1 MPGIGVASALEEA
14 RIQAEFVNPLP
25 TSMLEVMSA
34 VTSLERTRAL
44 GDVSG
49 LTGLLAP
56 ALRLDVGDLATVAAL
71 EALRCTLGER
81 LVEIGG

>member
-1 MPGIGVASALEEA
+1 
-14 RIQAEFVNPLP
+14 
-25 TSMLEVMSA
+25 
-34 VTSLERTRAL
+34 
-44 GDVSG
+44 

-56 ALRLDVGDLATVAAL
+56 ARRLDVGDLATVAAL